1 MPLKMLTAKQMLQI
15 LPKSLAQ
22 AKVGNTSEHLLNKI
36 KQTIYS
42 LHRTNEITGKV
53 YNNTMNSIKL

>member
-1 MPLKMLTAKQMLQI
+1 MLQI

-42 LHRTNEITGKV
+42 LYRTKKITGKV